1 MYEKDIG
8 LLIVSFQIYP
18 TEGPNFKTKREKHP
32 PSYVSNL
39 ALSTKKRGKKRM
51 NVVSNPARRTKY

>member
-32 PSYVSNL
+32 PSYISNL
-39 ALSTKKRGKKRM
+39 SCSKYQE
-51 NVVSNPARRTKY
+51 NVKM